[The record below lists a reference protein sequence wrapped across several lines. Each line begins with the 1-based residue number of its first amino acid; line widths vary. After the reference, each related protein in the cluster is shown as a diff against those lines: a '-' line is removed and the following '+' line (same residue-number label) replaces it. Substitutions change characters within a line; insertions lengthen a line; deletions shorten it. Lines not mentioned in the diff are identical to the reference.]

1 MSNIVNE
8 INAENILMDVVK
20 LNRLELIGELKMGI
34 YEASYLSFDSL
45 VDLVVSKELK
55 NFQIVL
61 IRRKNESKT
70 NIFRSRWCIG

>member
-34 YEASYLSFDSL
+34 YEASYLSFDNL
-45 VDLVVSKELK
+45 VDLVVSKRVEELPD
-55 NFQIVL
+55 
-61 IRRKNESKT
+61 
-70 NIFRSRWCIG
+70 CPY

>member
-8 INAENILMDVVK
+8 INTENILMDVVE

-45 VDLVVSKELK
+45 VDLVVSKRVEELPDGP
-55 NFQIVL
+55 I
-61 IRRKNESKT
+61 
-70 NIFRSRWCIG
+70 

>member
-34 YEASYLSFDSL
+34 YEASYLSFDNL
-45 VDLVVSKELK
+45 VDLVVSKRVEELPDGP
-55 NFQIVL
+55 I
-61 IRRKNESKT
+61 
-70 NIFRSRWCIG
+70 

>member
-34 YEASYLSFDSL
+34 YEVSYFSFDSL
-45 VDLVVSKELK
+45 VDLVVSKRVEELPD
-55 NFQIVL
+55 VPY
-61 IRRKNESKT
+61 
-70 NIFRSRWCIG
+70 